1 MRSVPCQ
8 NGVVVGCVRF
18 FIQRQWSPSVFSLLR
33 VCVCEREKS
42 LFLVTTEKMLREMN
56 NIRMN
61 VVILLLFACWCVFF
75 SSLSFL

>member
-1 MRSVPCQ
+1 VRSVPCQ

-18 FIQRQWSPSVFSLLR
+18 FHSEAMEPKCVLTSES
-33 VCVCEREKS
+33 VCEREKS